1 MKHPVLR
8 RTYKERGDHLIRL
21 AGNSFFGLWAPLIA
35 LLLMLST
42 SAFAG
47 TVVPV
52 TSLNASSL
60 MSSTNSVHRS
70 PFLAPAKAFRFK
82 ARIAPIDTLV
92 LQWIAAPHYH
102 LYRNRITLQVSP
114 RSAHLAPYTLPP
126 GKPMNIPGVGTL
138 AVYEGD
144 TTTIR
149 VPVHFTGTAPK
160 QLRVTSSFQGC
171 ANAGVCYP
179 VITKSYTLS
188 PTGMVASTV
197 RHAPAL
203 ADTHLALQ
211 KPVQP
216 SVVAGQYGQFAA
228 GLAGGQVPLT
238 LLLFFLAGLGLAFT
252 PCIFPMIPILSS
264 LVVGQGDTQ
273 LTVKQSRR
281 HAFWISLAYVL
292 GMSLAYTVAGVLAAI
307 TGSYLQAF
315 FQNPWVLSGF
325 SALFV
330 VLALSMFGF
339 YELQMPNA
347 IQSRLSRY
355 GKGGHFFS
363 AFVMGVL
370 SALIVGPCV
379 AAPLAGALLF
389 IAHTGNVVLGG
400 LALFLL
406 GLGMGVPLLIIG
418 TSAGHFLPKS
428 GAWMNGV
435 KAVFGVVLLGVAIW
449 FLSRIVPG
457 PVTLALWSALA
468 ILSGIFLGAFAANS
482 GGWPRFFQGLGILAV
497 VYGVVLGVGASAGAS
512 LVLEPLAPF
521 VAKEVSVAPLQNH
534 ALQKHH
540 PLHFTVVRSLP
551 QLQSALAAAKGHP
564 VLVDFWATWCVE
576 CQRMDVETYDNPRVE
591 KALQPLTLIRVN
603 VTASDAASR
612 HLLHHFQLFG
622 PPAVLLV
629 NAQGHLVAQYEGYEG
644 PETLL
649 QHLRQ
654 KLGHTMPDR

>member
-1 MKHPVLR
+1 MSESLKPISYGFLPLWLR
-8 RTYKERGDHLIRL
+8 LFL
-21 AGNSFFGLWAPLIA
+21 ATLM
-35 LLLMLST
+35 LMLSPPT
-42 SAFAG
+42 FASSA
-47 TVVPV
+47 VQV
-52 TSLNASSL
+52 TSINASSFL
-60 MSSTNSVHRS
+60 QSAKSVHTS
-70 PFLAPAKAFRFK
+70 PFLAPTKAFRFK
-82 ARIAPIDTLV
+82 ARMAPNDTLV

-114 RSAHLAPYTLPP
+114 SSAHLAPYTLPP

-149 VPVHFTGTAPK
+149 VPVHFTGTPPK

-179 VITKSYTLS
+179 VITKSYTLT
-188 PTGMVASTV
+188 PTGFIASTV
-197 RHAPAL
+197 GHAPAS
-203 ADTHLALQ
+203 ADTRPALQ

-216 SVVAGQYGQFAA
+216 SVVAGQYGRFAA

-264 LVVGQGDTQ
+264 LVVGQGNTQ

-347 IQSRLSRY
+347 IQSRVSRY

-418 TSAGHFLPKS
+418 TSAGHFLPKA
-428 GAWMNGV
+428 GTWMNGV

-468 ILSGIFLGAFAANS
+468 IVSGVFLGAFAANS

-497 VYGVVLGVGASAGAS
+497 VYGMVLGVGALAGAS

-521 VAKEVSVAPLQNH
+521 VAKDVSVAPPQNH
-534 ALQKHH
+534 SLRETLS
-540 PLHFTVVRSLP
+540 PHFTVVRSLP

-629 NAQGHLVAQYEGYEG
+629 NAQGRLVAQYEGYEG

-649 QHLRQ
+649 QHLQQ
-654 KLGHTMPDR
+654 KLGNTLTDH

>member
-1 MKHPVLR
+1 MFDQVLCAGSRQR
-8 RTYKERGDHLIRL
+8 RDRASTNRHHLLLILRL
-21 AGNSFFGLWAPLIA
+21 WLLLAPLA
-35 LLLMLST
+35 LILSP
-42 SAFAG
+42 SA
-47 TVVPV
+47 
-52 TSLNASSL
+52 LASPL
-60 MSSTNSVHRS
+60 ILAKADVSSS

-82 ARIAPIDTLV
+82 ARMAPNDTLV

-126 GKPMNIPGVGTL
+126 GKPMDIPGVGTL

-149 VPVHFTGTAPK
+149 VPVHFTGTPPK

-188 PTGMVASTV
+188 PTGIIASTV

-203 ADTHLALQ
+203 ADTHPALQ

-228 GLAGGQVPLT
+228 GLAGGQVLLT

-264 LVVGQGDTQ
+264 LVVGQGNTQ

-418 TSAGHFLPKS
+418 TSAGHFLPKA

-612 HLLHHFQLFG
+612 HLLHRFQLFG

>member
-1 MKHPVLR
+1 MVVCFSTREKLPVLN
-8 RTYKERGDHLIRL
+8 TGINVP
-21 AGNSFFGLWAPLIA
+21 GSFLLGLWASLIT
-35 LLLMLST
+35 LLLILSP
-42 SAFAG
+42 SAFASSL
-47 TVVPV
+47 VPI

-82 ARIAPIDTLV
+82 ARMAPNDTLV
-92 LQWIAAPHYH
+92 LQWVAAPHYH

-188 PTGMVASTV
+188 PTGMIASTV

-203 ADTHLALQ
+203 TDTHPALQ

-228 GLAGGQVPLT
+228 GLAGGQAPLT

-389 IAHTGNVVLGG
+389 IAHTGNVFLGG

-418 TSAGHFLPKS
+418 TSAGHFLPKA

-457 PVTLALWSALA
+457 PVALALWSALA
-468 ILSGIFLGAFAANS
+468 IVSGVFLGAFAANS

-497 VYGVVLGVGASAGAS
+497 VYGMVLGVGALAGAS
-512 LVLEPLAPF
+512 LVLKPLAPF
-521 VAKEVSVAPLQNH
+521 VAEEVSVAPLQNH
-534 ALQKHH
+534 SLPKNQ
-540 PLHFTVVRSLP
+540 PPHFNVVRSLP

-629 NAQGHLVAQYEGYEG
+629 NAQGRLVAQYEGYEG

-649 QHLRQ
+649 QHLQQ
-654 KLGHTMPDR
+654 KLGNTITDH